1 MDRRGRRRVGAHWRL
16 TGRLG
21 MTPGYVAR
29 LAATNDRSWTLT
41 EARGPI
47 LITLDA
53 GRTWTDVRAKR
64 L

>member
-1 MDRRGRRRVGAHWRL
+1 
-16 TGRLG
+16 